1 MVKFTGMIPLLNVE
15 DAARSVDFY
24 RNVLGFEV
32 ASQMQSDE
40 TLRWARIQ
48 AGAVSL
54 MINQPDRADSSERR
68 ASQKWYSDTLLSFNV
83 DDARAARSEFAA
95 EGLNVDEPKHEPYGW
110 EFHLR
115 DPDGYALGFTDRQ

>member
-32 ASQMQSDE
+32 ANQMESDG

-48 AGAVSL
+48 AGPVSL
-54 MINQPDRADSSERR
+54 MINQPDGADSSERR
-68 ASQKWYSDTLLSFNV
+68 AGEKWYSDTLLFFDV
-83 DDARAARSEFAA
+83 DDARAARAELAA
-95 EGLNVDEPKHEPYGW
+95 QGLDVDEPKHEPYGW
-110 EFHLR
+110 EFHLH

>member
-15 DAARSVDFY
+15 DAACSVNFY
-24 RNVLGFEV
+24 RDVLGFEV
-32 ASQMQSDE
+32 ANQMESDG

-48 AGAVSL
+48 SGSVSL
-54 MINQPDRADSSERR
+54 MINQPDGADSSERR
-68 ASQKWYSDTLLSFNV
+68 ARETWYADALLFFDV
-83 DDARAARSEFAA
+83 EDAQAACAEFAA
-95 EGLNVDEPKHEPYGW
+95 QGLDVDEPKHEPYGW